1 MSKRE
6 LLVKSVLGEAVYEA
20 LSKAIVKQA
29 TSSVVD
35 ITELH
40 DALKIV
46 PKSVMAFIL
55 SMTKDMD
62 KNQTKEESLPWEDNA
77 MINIT
82 KSDEDVYKGYF
93 VKDGK
98 KAHEFDLCSIPQL
111 AAHMLSFSELY
122 EDAMDDHEES
132 SVEESSS
139 FEESSVAVQEVTK
152 EATKASSVED
162 KIKDLEKKLDSLILL
177 IANNGLQKTEPKDII
192 KKLKKAGL
200 APKMPSP
207 PSPGVKVGGMQGITM
222 GGIHGDKTA
231 ATDSKAKPI
240 SAVKNPSLKV
250 PAAGKAA
257 LAQPK
262 QPKTATKSEPRIPKS
277 LTFTKNELNS
287 TCSDCGM
294 MAGSC
299 ACFRVLSKPEIVK
312 TSGDNVTLKFK
323 GDWDAEAVTA
333 LFKSIKGG
341 SRGSRQ

>member
-6 LLVKSVLGEAVYEA
+6 LLVKSVLGEAVYET
-20 LSKAIVKQA
+20 LSKAIMKQA

-55 SMTKDMD
+55 SMTKEMNKDE
-62 KNQTKEESLPWEDNA
+62 TKEESLPWEDNA
-77 MINIT
+77 KITIT
-82 KSDEDVYKGYF
+82 KSDDDVYKGYF

-122 EDAMDDHEES
+122 EDAMEDHEES

-139 FEESSVAVQEVTK
+139 VVEETK
-152 EATKASSVED
+152 EATKEQTKSAD
-162 KIKDLEKKLDSLILL
+162 LTGKIKDLESKLDSLILL
-177 IANNGLQKTEPKDII
+177 IASNGLKKTEPKDII
-192 KKLKKAGL
+192 RKLKKAGL

-207 PSPGVKVGGMQGITM
+207 PSPGAKVGGMQGITM
-222 GGIHGDKTA
+222 SGLHGDKTS
-231 ATDSKAKPI
+231 ATDTKAKAVT
-240 SAVKNPSLKV
+240 AVKNPSLKV
-250 PAAGKAA
+250 PDAGKAA
-257 LAQPK
+257 LTQPK
-262 QPKTATKSEPRIPKS
+262 QPKMAAAKSESKVPKS

-287 TCSDCGM
+287 TCGDCGM
-294 MAGSC
+294 LAGSC

-323 GDWDAEAVTA
+323 SDWDTEAVTA